1 MRTYI
6 TGHTLTEREKR
17 ILGAIVHHFIDRATP
32 VSSTYIAQREHLDMS
47 PATIRNIMA
56 SLEEKQYIYQP
67 HPSAG
72 RVPTSLGYRV
82 YVNEL
87 MKKSRL
93 ALKEREIIRVSLQR
107 ASFEIE
113 AMMREATRILAELSH
128 QLGVGVSPT
137 FEDTALQR
145 LEIFRL
151 STERILLLLSL
162 TTGQVKTIT
171 IEVSPATSD
180 DSLRYIARALNE
192 RLSGMKLTDI
202 RRRFYDIVY
211 DLRVESHGLLEQLK
225 ELANRIFDF
234 EEGKTVFIKGTQYIV
249 EQPEFSDKQSFTF
262 VAQLLEDEHQVLRLI
277 SASSNDPVEIKIGE
291 ELNTPGITNCSVIIG
306 HYQLQNAT
314 GYVGIIGP
322 TRMNYSKLVP
332 LVEYTA
338 QTISQMLQK
347 KRN

>member
-1 MRTYI
+1 MKAYTPLQP
-6 TGHTLTEREKR
+6 LTEREKR
-17 ILGAIVHHFIDRATP
+17 ILGAIVHHFIDRAAP
-32 VSSTYIAQREHLDMS
+32 VSSSYIAEREHLDMS

-56 SLEEKQYIYQP
+56 SLEEKNYIYQP

-113 AMMREATRILAELSH
+113 AIMREATRILAELSH
-128 QLGVGVSPT
+128 QLGVVVSPS
-137 FEDTALQR
+137 FDDTALQK

-151 STERILLLLSL
+151 STERILLLLWL
-162 TTGQVKTIT
+162 TTGQMKTIT
-171 IEVSPATSD
+171 IDISPATRD
-180 DSLRYIARALNE
+180 DSLQYIARALND
-192 RLSGMKLTDI
+192 RLGGMKLSDI
-202 RRRFYDIVY
+202 RRCFYDIVY
-211 DLRVESHGLLEQLK
+211 DLRVESNGLLEQLK
-225 ELANRIFDF
+225 QLANRIFDF

-277 SASSNDPVEIKIGE
+277 SASSNAPVEIKIGE
-291 ELNTPGITNCSVIIG
+291 ELNTPGVTNCSVIIG
-306 HYQLQNAT
+306 HYQLQSAT

-347 KRN
+347 KKN

>member
-1 MRTYI
+1 MK
-6 TGHTLTEREKR
+6 TGMQLQPLTEREKR
-17 ILGAIVHHFIDRATP
+17 ILGAIVQHFIERATP
-32 VSSTYIAQREHLDMS
+32 VSSSYIARHEHLDMS

-82 YVNEL
+82 YVNDL

-93 ALKEREIIRVSLQR
+93 AVREREIIRVSLQR
-107 ASFEIE
+107 ASYEIE
-113 AMMREATRILAELSH
+113 EIMREATRILAELSH
-128 QLGVGVSPT
+128 QLGVVVSPS
-137 FEDTALQR
+137 FEEAALQK
-145 LEIFRL
+145 LEIFRIA
-151 STERILLLLSL
+151 TERILLVLSL

-171 IEVSPATSD
+171 IEISPTTRD
-180 DSLRYIARALNE
+180 DSLQYIRRALNE
-192 RLSGMKLTDI
+192 RLSGMKLSEI

-211 DLRVESHGLLEQLK
+211 DLRVESHGLLQQLK

-234 EEGKTVFIKGTQYIV
+234 EEGKTVYIKGTQYIV

-262 VAQLLEDEHQVLRLI
+262 VAQLLEDETQVLRLI
-277 SASSNDPVEIKIGE
+277 GTTSSSSIDIKIGE
-291 ELNTPGITNCSVIIG
+291 ELDTPGVTNCSVIIG
-306 HYQLQNAT
+306 HYRLQNAT
-314 GYVGIIGP
+314 GHVGIIGP

-332 LVEYTA
+332 LVEFTA
-338 QTISQMLQK
+338 HTISEMLQK